1 MKKFQKVLI
10 AGLLVAGMVLLAGCG
25 GQQDENAGG
34 EEADNVL
41 VVGTNAEFAP
51 FEYISEEDGET
62 IVGFDIDLIN
72 AIAADQGFTV
82 ELQNLEFDGLV
93 MAVQNG
99 TLDAAI
105 AGMTV
110 NESRL
115 EQVDFTETYYDGGL
129 NIAVPADNTDINSE
143 EDLAGKVV
151 ASQQGTTGA
160 DKCMELKEAG
170 LVADVKLLKDINV
183 CMMDMANGSCDAV
196 IMDVPVN
203 NRYAE
208 SHPDEVRIAAEI
220 VVPEEEQEK
229 YAIAVQK
236 GNTELLDK
244 LNTGLANVMAD
255 GTYDAIYDKY
265 FGGEPEAES
274 ETAE

>member
-1 MKKFQKVLI
+1 MNKFAKMMT

-25 GQQDENAGG
+25 GGGQQQQQQEQQNAGG
-34 EEADNVL
+34 EEKTVL

-51 FEYISEEDGET
+51 FEYVSEEDGET

-72 AIAADQGFTV
+72 AIAEDQGFTV

-99 TLDAAI
+99 SLDAAI

-110 NESRL
+110 DEKRL

-129 NIAVPADNTDINSE
+129 NIAVSADNTDINSE

-151 ASQQGTTGA
+151 SAQQGTTGA
-160 DKCMELKEAG
+160 NKCMELKEAG
-170 LVADVKLLKDINV
+170 IVADVKLLKDINV

-208 SHPDEVRIAAEI
+208 NHPDEVRIAAEI
-220 VVPEEEQEK
+220 VVPAEEQEK

-244 LNTGLANVMAD
+244 LNAGLANVMAN

-265 FGGEPEAES
+265 FGGAAE
-274 ETAE
+274 